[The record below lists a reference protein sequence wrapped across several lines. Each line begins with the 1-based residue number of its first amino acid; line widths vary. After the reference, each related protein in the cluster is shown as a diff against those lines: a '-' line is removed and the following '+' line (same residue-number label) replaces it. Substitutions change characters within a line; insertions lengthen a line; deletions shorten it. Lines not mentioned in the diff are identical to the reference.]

1 MRMEHVESRADTQ
14 SALNGARV
22 YIVVL
27 NWNGW
32 KDTIECLESVFRS
45 DAVNY
50 RVIVCDNDSKDES
63 LMLIKAWADGYLDV
77 ALHRDHGLRKFTFP
91 PLNKPIAYLEY
102 DRGMAESGGHPDGGD
117 AKLVLIQ
124 TGSNLGFA
132 GGNNVGL
139 RYALTKDDFD
149 YVWLL
154 NNDTIIR
161 PDALSQMIARMQQM
175 PSAGICGST
184 LLYYS
189 MPGQVQAWGGAKYN
203 KWLGTTKML
212 GAFTRADGPVDINI
226 VESKLAFI
234 SGASMLVSKPFLE
247 QIGLMRED
255 YFLYFEEI
263 DWAMRAKGQ
272 YQLCYAA
279 GSVVYHKEGG
289 SIGTNSVVPKEKS
302 LTADYY
308 GVRSRLLFTRYF
320 FPWCLPSIY
329 LGLLPVLI
337 NRLRRGQW
345 QRVSMILLL
354 ASGIYKNKS

>member
-1 MRMEHVESRADTQ
+1 MMGKS
-14 SALNGARV
+14 SRV
-22 YIVVL
+22 YIVLL

-32 KDTIECLESVFRS
+32 RDTIECLESVFRS
-45 DAVNY
+45 DADDY

-63 LMLIKAWADGYLDV
+63 LTHIKAWADGLLNV
-77 ALHRDHGLRKFTFP
+77 ALPRNHGLRELSFP
-91 PLNKPIAYLEY
+91 PLNKPITYLEY
-102 DRGMAESGGHPDGGD
+102 DRGAAESGGHPDQSD

-139 RYALTKDDFD
+139 RYALTRDDFD

-154 NNDTIIR
+154 NNDTVIR
-161 PDALSQMIARMQQM
+161 PDALSQMIVRMQQR

-189 MPGQVQAWGGAKYN
+189 MPDKVQAWGGAKYN
-203 KWLGTTKML
+203 KWLGTTQML
-212 GAFTRADGPVDINI
+212 GAFTRAGGPVDSNR
-226 VESKLAFI
+226 VESKLAYI

-263 DWAMRAKGQ
+263 DWAMRAKSR

-279 GSVVYHKEGG
+279 GSIVYHKEGG

-320 FPWCLPSIY
+320 FPWCLPFIY
-329 LGLLPVLI
+329 LGLLPVLV
-337 NRLRRGQW
+337 NRLRRRQW
-345 QRVSMILLL
+345 KRVGMILSL
-354 ASGIYKNKS
+354 ACGTQKNVG